1 MTANSD
7 DSPSTHPFGNLML
20 GRILVERQVLVD
32 EQVDAC
38 LEQQK
43 DETRSRG
50 RRRALGVI
58 VVERGFAKPEQVEA
72 ALAFQRQQFSTQVVG
87 PYRLAEKLGEGGSS
101 VVYRAIAV
109 DGGRAVAL
117 KILPQNAPGDVA
129 AIARFQKEAQAGMTL
144 QHPHIVKTLDWGT
157 HRDAYWLAMELM
169 PGGTLLQR
177 VRQEG
182 PLNES
187 AVLELACG
195 MLDALRLASER
206 NMVHRDIKP
215 TNILF
220 DARGQGKLADLGL
233 AQLIASPNDLGP
245 GKLVGTPAY
254 ISPEQAL
261 GQGVDARSDLYSLGA
276 TLFHALTGG
285 PPFVEP
291 SAIDLANHHLNTA
304 PHSADDINPE
314 VSAGTAAV
322 VRKLL
327 AKRQADRYSSAR
339 EALADVRRVLE
350 GLDPI
355 ALTLSVAKA
364 FAPLDVQLRVDQPT
378 ANGQRQAKGKGKP
391 ATPASIHF
399 DVVAEPAKPAPRN
412 ARKPD
417 TGSQRRGAKTRGGS
431 TKLKSNN
438 PVTLVIAAVAGVAIA
453 AAGGG
458 AAWWWTNRKPSTP
471 AVAATPEADAPATV
485 AKAVRTIDLLG
496 TIDGRKLN
504 ADDWA
509 KRDGVLVSTRGA
521 RRLLPLSQPAFPE
534 YDLNCTFKRLN
545 PTGSLVLV
553 LNVGGHPV
561 CWMVGGE
568 GEPRAGL
575 DEVHGKGIDT
585 NGTAH
590 PLPLG
595 LDPDKRH
602 STVVQVR
609 KDSLTCRV
617 DGRALLVHP
626 TTGADLSIDAKWELA
641 DKATLGIGSAG
652 TQVAIYR
659 LELTE
664 IAEVAASPTPVPAS
678 PPSP

>member
-1 MTANSD
+1 MTANAD
-7 DSPSTHPFGNLML
+7 DSPSTHPFGNLMI
-20 GRILVERQVLVD
+20 GRILVDRRVMADDQVEDCLRQ
-32 EQVDAC
+32 
-38 LEQQK
+38 QQE
-43 DETRSRG
+43 ETRSRG

-72 ALAFQRQQFSTQVVG
+72 ALAFQRQQFANQVVG
-87 PYRLAEKLGEGGSS
+87 PYRLAEKIGEGGSS

-129 AIARFQKEAQAGMTL
+129 AIARFQKEAQAGMSL
-144 QHPHIVKTLDWGT
+144 QHAHIVKTLDWGT

-187 AVLELACG
+187 AALELACG
-195 MLDALRLASER
+195 MLDALRLAGER
-206 NMVHRDIKP
+206 GMVHRDIKP

-220 DARGQGKLADLGL
+220 DARGRGKLADLGL

-254 ISPEQAL
+254 IAPEQAL
-261 GQGVDARSDLYSLGA
+261 GQGGVDARSDLYSLGA

-304 PHSADDINPE
+304 PPSADDINPE

-327 AKRQADRYSSAR
+327 AKRQGDRYATAS
-339 EALADVRRVLE
+339 EALTDVRRVIE
-350 GLDPI
+350 GRAPV
-355 ALTLSVAKA
+355 ALSLSAAKA
-364 FAPLDVQLRVDQPT
+364 FAPLDVRLRIDQPAT
-378 ANGQRQAKGKGKP
+378 NSQRQTKGKGKS
-391 ATPASIHF
+391 ATPASMHF
-399 DVVAEPAKPAPRN
+399 DVVAEPSKPGARA
-412 ARKPD
+412 ARKPE
-417 TGSQRRGAKTRGGS
+417 TGSQKRGAKPRPGA
-431 TKLKSNN
+431 KLRTDN
-438 PVTLVIAAVAGVAIA
+438 PITLVIAAAVGVVIA

-458 AAWWWTNRKPSTP
+458 TAWWWANRKPP
-471 AVAATPEADAPATV
+471 APTVAATPVTDVPTV
-485 AKAVRTIDLLG
+485 SKAVRTVDLLG

-504 ADDWA
+504 PDDWA

-521 RRLLPLSQPAFPE
+521 RRLLPLSQPAPRE
-534 YDLNCTFKRLN
+534 YDLMCTFKRLN
-545 PTGSLVLV
+545 PAGSLVLV
-553 LNVGGHPV
+553 LDVGGHPV
-561 CWMVGGE
+561 CWMVGGD

-575 DEVHGKGIDT
+575 DEVLGKGLDT
-585 NGTAH
+585 NGTSR

-602 STVVQVR
+602 TTVVQVR
-609 KDSLTCRV
+609 KDGLTCRV
-617 DGRALLVHP
+617 DGRELLVHP
-626 TTGADLSIDAKWELA
+626 TSGSDLSVDAKWELPE
-641 DKATLGIGSAG
+641 KATLGIGSAG

-659 LELTE
+659 LELAE
-664 IAEVAASPTPVPAS
+664 YAEVAASSTPVPAS